1 MEGEELIRGSG
12 PGRKYATYILVVA
25 FTLASFVAMR
35 FFLVTPSGLPVSV
48 RLNRE
53 TFSVNDRA
61 ELIFTNRGSKE
72 ATCGSRYDIERL
84 DGEEWVEV
92 SLSPS
97 PSAWPAILKVLP
109 TWGTTRQEIKIDNLD
124 PGHYRVHKKVNI
136 EAGEATFT
144 VEFDIR
150 DEG

>member
-1 MEGEELIRGSG
+1 MEGEDLIRGSG

-25 FTLASFVAMR
+25 LTLGSFVAMKL
-35 FFLVTPSGLPVSV
+35 FLFNPSGLPVSV

>member
-1 MEGEELIRGSG
+1 
-12 PGRKYATYILVVA
+12 
-25 FTLASFVAMR
+25 
-35 FFLVTPSGLPVSV
+35 
-48 RLNRE
+48 
-53 TFSVNDRA
+53 
-61 ELIFTNRGSKE
+61 
-72 ATCGSRYDIERL
+72 
-84 DGEEWVEV
+84 VEV
-92 SLSPS
+92 SRSPS

>member
-1 MEGEELIRGSG
+1 M
-12 PGRKYATYILVVA
+12 
-25 FTLASFVAMR
+25 ASFVAMR
-35 FFLVTPSGLPVSV
+35 FFLVTPSGLPVSL
-48 RLNRE
+48 RLNKE

-84 DGEEWVEV
+84 DSEEWVEV
-92 SLSPS
+92 PLSPS

-136 EAGEATFT
+136 EAGEATFI

>member
-1 MEGEELIRGSG
+1 MEGEDLIRGSG
-12 PGRKYATYILVVA
+12 PGRKYATYVLVVA
-25 FTLASFVAMR
+25 FTLGSFVAMR

-48 RLNRE
+48 RLNKD

-61 ELIFTNRGSKE
+61 ELIFINRGSKE

-84 DGEEWVEV
+84 DGEDWVEV

-109 TWGTTRQEIKIDNLD
+109 ARGTTRQEIRIDTLE
-124 PGHYRVHKKVNI
+124 PGHYRVHKKVDI
-136 EAGEATFT
+136 EGGEVTFI
-144 VEFDIR
+144 VEFDVR
-150 DEG
+150 EGE

>member
-1 MEGEELIRGSG
+1 MEGEDLIRGSG